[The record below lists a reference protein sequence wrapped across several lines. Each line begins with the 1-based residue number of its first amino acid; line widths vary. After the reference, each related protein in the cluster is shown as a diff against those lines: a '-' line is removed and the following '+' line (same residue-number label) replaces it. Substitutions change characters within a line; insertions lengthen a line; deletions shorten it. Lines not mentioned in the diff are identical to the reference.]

1 MSMSRI
7 TKALCVGTSAIAL
20 VLSAASAQ
28 AGYYSSGSDED
39 IIKSQND
46 VRANLSHDS
55 MSFDK
60 NTSMNASGL
69 SATVSNNSTVFK
81 LKDQTFIDGN
91 LVKDQVQQYARGIN
105 AINQNVGMNASNQQS
120 IAVRGDVN
128 VQGASSGGYNH
139 GGGHG
144 N

>member
-1 MSMSRI
+1 MSTSRF
-7 TKALCVGTSAIAL
+7 TKALCIGTSAIAL

-28 AGYYSSGSDED
+28 ASGGWGHGGSDDD

-46 VRANLSHDS
+46 VRLNGSADS

-69 SATVSNNSTVFK
+69 QATVSNNSTVFK
-81 LKDQTFIDGN
+81 LKDNTFIDGN
-91 LVKDQVQQYARGIN
+91 LIKDTVQQYARGIN

-128 VQGASSGGYNH
+128 VQDSSRR
-139 GGGHG
+139 GGHHPK
-144 N
+144 